1 LGKVNHISSQLFHP
15 IQIISTAMSNFSKV
29 KNYLLDL
36 GYTISKEDEQEEL
49 FIVNAEEKGIVNM
62 IVDCEGDVLVIEQ
75 HIFDCPADN
84 VETFK
89 RLLQINRSVIH
100 GAYVLD
106 AEGKKVIFRDTLQ
119 LPTLDSNELEGSINA
134 LSFSLAENAGNFIGF
149 ANN

>member
-1 LGKVNHISSQLFHP
+1 
-15 IQIISTAMSNFSKV
+15 MSNFQKV

-49 FIVNAEEKGIVNM
+49 FIVNAEEKGVVNM

-75 HIFDCPADN
+75 HIFDCPSDN
-84 VETFK
+84 LQTFK
-89 RLLQINRSVIH
+89 SLLQINRSVIH

-106 AEGKKVIFRDTLQ
+106 EEGKKVIFRDTLQ
-119 LPTLDSNELEGSINA
+119 LSSLDSNELESSINA

-149 ANN
+149 AQN